1 MHGESVKLNMYNQD
15 NAKQKQCVFLIKMF
29 KRIAEL
35 VENMVIVI
43 DELDSSSNI

>member
-1 MHGESVKLNMYNQD
+1 MHGESVKFNMYNRD
-15 NAKQKQCVFLIKMF
+15 NAKQKQYVFLVKMF
-29 KRIAEL
+29 KRVTEL